1 MDSLLKTAAAAAA
14 AGIVERGFFLS
25 SLSTEK
31 CLPTYAMYMP
41 CTCNVM

>member
-1 MDSLLKTAAAAAA
+1 MHGFAVKTAAAA

-25 SLSTEK
+25 SLSTENAH
-31 CLPTYAMYMP
+31 AMYMP